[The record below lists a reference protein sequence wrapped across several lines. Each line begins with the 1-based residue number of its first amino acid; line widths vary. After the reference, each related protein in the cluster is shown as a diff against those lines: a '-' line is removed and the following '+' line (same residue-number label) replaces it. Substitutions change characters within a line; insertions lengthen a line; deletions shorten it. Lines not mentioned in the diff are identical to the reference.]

1 MITNDK
7 LVKFTKKA
15 KNMVRAVKLRKIPTS
30 IIMDWL
36 MNLVDRINKL
46 AYVDEKERAEAI
58 AFVWTCYEK
67 ALKVAEKSNDET
79 WGNAKYGVD
88 EDGSGS
94 YSTKYAT
101 DGNEVTSYGLDLESV
116 VGAEMY
122 GNAAKGVTGIK
133 RNKDDE

>member
-1 MITNDK
+1 MIKDDK

-30 IIMDWL
+30 IIMGWL
-36 MNLVDRINKL
+36 MDTVERINKL

-58 AFVWTCYEK
+58 ESVWACYEK
-67 ALKVAEKSNDET
+67 ALKVAKKSNDES
-79 WGNAKYGVD
+79 WGGATYGVD

-94 YSTKYAT
+94 YSTKYT
-101 DGNEVTSYGLDLESV
+101 TKGNEVTSYGLELESV

-122 GNAAKGVTGIK
+122 GDKAKGVTGIK

>member
-1 MITNDK
+1 MIKDDK

-15 KNMVRAVKLRKIPTS
+15 KNMVRTVKLRKIPTS

-36 MNLVDRINKL
+36 MDLVERINKL
-46 AYVDEKERAEAI
+46 AYVDETERTEAI

-67 ALKVAEKSNDET
+67 AVKVAAKSNDET
-79 WGNAKYGVD
+79 WGGATYGLD
-88 EDGSGS
+88 ENGSGS
-94 YSTKYAT
+94 YSTKYT
-101 DGNEVTSYGLDLESV
+101 TKGNEVTSYGLDLESV

-122 GNAAKGVTGIK
+122 GNAAKGVTSIK

>member
-15 KNMVRAVKLRKIPTS
+15 SNMVRAVKLRKIPTS

-67 ALKVAEKSNDET
+67 ALKVAGKSNDET
-79 WGNAKYGVD
+79 WGGATYGLD

-94 YSTKYAT
+94 YSTKYT
-101 DGNEVTSYGLDLESV
+101 TKGNTVTSYGNELEDV

-122 GNAAKGVTGIK
+122 GNAAKGVTSIK

>member
-1 MITNDK
+1 MIKNYK

-58 AFVWTCYEK
+58 AFVW
-67 ALKVAEKSNDET
+67 
-79 WGNAKYGVD
+79 
-88 EDGSGS
+88 
-94 YSTKYAT
+94 
-101 DGNEVTSYGLDLESV
+101 
-116 VGAEMY
+116 
-122 GNAAKGVTGIK
+122 
-133 RNKDDE
+133 